1 LLSYALKR
9 ITRSWKLFAALALGM
24 TLAAT
29 FFGGINVAADTV
41 GKQALDAQLANTPV
55 DMQLRAF
62 SVDGGR
68 SLNSSVQ
75 SLILNLQ
82 KIDGVSAAEPVGI
95 ASLVTSVTGIQDN
108 SVLYQHMTL
117 VSGRK
122 TIRANETLINSD
134 SQQAQ
139 NFQVNQRITY
149 PLYTNSSK
157 EYNVTLTV
165 VS

>member
-1 LLSYALKR
+1 
-9 ITRSWKLFAALALGM
+9 M

-75 SLILNLQ
+75 GLVSNLQ
-82 KIDGVSAAEPVGI
+82 KIDGVVAAEPVGTSNLFI
-95 ASLVTSVTGIQDN
+95 PFNASSSIITGSSITFTGIQDA

-122 TIRANETLINSD
+122 TLHANEMLINSD
-134 SQQAQ
+134 SLQFQ
-139 NFQVNQRITY
+139 NFALGRRFSET
-149 PLYTNSSK
+149 LYTISSTN
-157 EYNVTLTV
+157 YTVTLPILG
-165 VS
+165 SL

>member
-1 LLSYALKR
+1 MRSNLSQCPSLLSYALKR

-55 DMQLRAF
+55 DMQLHAF
-62 SVDGGR
+62 SVDGGK

-75 SLILNLQ
+75 GLVSNLQ
-82 KIDGVSAAEPVGI
+82 KIDGVIAAEPVGTSNLFI
-95 ASLVTSVTGIQDN
+95 PFNASSSITVTSSITITGIQDA

-122 TIRANETLINSD
+122 TLHANETLINS
-134 SQQAQ
+134 
-139 NFQVNQRITY
+139 
-149 PLYTNSSK
+149 
-157 EYNVTLTV
+157 
-165 VS
+165 

>member
-1 LLSYALKR
+1 
-9 ITRSWKLFAALALGM
+9 M

-55 DMQLRAF
+55 DMQLRDF

-68 SLNSSVQ
+68 NLNSSVQ
-75 SLILNLQ
+75 SHVSNLQ
-82 KIDGVSAAEPVGI
+82 KIDSVVSAEPVGTSNLFI
-95 ASLVTSVTGIQDN
+95 PFNASSSIIVTSSITLTGIQDA
-108 SVLYQHMTL
+108 SALYQHMTL

-122 TIRANETLINSD
+122 TLRPNEMLINSD

-139 NFQVNQRITY
+139 NFPVARWITY
-149 PLYTNSSK
+149 SLYINSLK
-157 EYNVTLTV
+157 KFNLTLTAPATF
-165 VS
+165 S